1 MSSNCYTFA
10 QNIKLKEKN
19 MANNGSLSLENLIDP
34 EELFR
39 ISGEDSFVEDEPAEP
54 SKKEEPK
61 GNDIDD
67 THQVIDGGDGSGLFD
82 PQESVD
88 DNDDKNS
95 GDDTDPTKSQG
106 SSPNIYSSIAKDFK
120 EDGVF
125 PDLTD
130 EDIEKLNTPEGLSE
144 LINKQI
150 QKKIDDSIDE
160 TQKRVRDALN
170 ANVEP
175 SEINKY
181 ESMIKYLDSIKDS
194 DIEGEDDQKVQLRQ
208 NLIYRDLRNRGY
220 SDERAKRAVKR
231 SFDNGTDLDDAKDAL
246 AGNKEFFSNEYNKLI
261 ANAKAEQK
269 RIVEEREAQMEE
281 VKKAIMDDKPII
293 GDYVIP
299 KEMRQS
305 VYDSISRPVYKDPE
319 TGEMLSA
326 VQKYANDNHYEFL
339 KMVGIMYT
347 LTDGFKNMNGLINKE
362 VNKQTKKSLK
372 NLTDA
377 LNGTTRNSDGSFR
390 LANGLGDK
398 ETYSG
403 SDDWTLDV

>member
-1 MSSNCYTFA
+1 
-10 QNIKLKEKN
+10 

>member
-1 MSSNCYTFA
+1 
-10 QNIKLKEKN
+10 
-19 MANNGSLSLENLIDP
+19 MANSGSLSLENLIDP

-39 ISGEDSFVEDEPAEP
+39 ISGDDSFIEEPEEP

-61 GNDIDD
+61 GDDKDD

-95 GDDTDPTKSQG
+95 GDDTGRKGQG

-130 EDIEKLNTPEGLSE
+130 EDIQKLDTPEGLSE

-150 QKKIDDSIDE
+150 QKRLDDSLDD
-160 TQKRVRDALN
+160 TQKRIKAALE

-175 SEINKY
+175 SEISRY
-181 ESMIKYLDSIKDS
+181 ESMIKYLNNIKES
-194 DIEGEDDQKVQLRQ
+194 DIDGEDDAKVQLRQ

-220 SDERAKRAVKR
+220 SDERAKRAVKK
-231 SFDNGTDLDDAKDAL
+231 SFDDGRDLDDAKDAL
-246 AGNKEFFSNEYNKLI
+246 EGNKEYFNNEYNKLLEE
-261 ANAKAEQK
+261 AEAEQK
-269 RIVEEREAQMEE
+269 RIVDERNAKMEE
-281 VKKAIMDDKPII
+281 VKKAVLGDKPII

-299 KEMRQS
+299 EEMRQK
-305 VYDSISRPVYKDPE
+305 VFDSISRPVYKDPE

-339 KMVGIMYT
+339 KMIGIMYT
-347 LTDGFKNMNGLINKE
+347 LTDGFKNMDGFIKKE

-377 LNGTTRNSDGSFR
+377 LNGTNRNSDGSFR
-390 LANGLGDK
+390 LANRLGDDK

>member
-1 MSSNCYTFA
+1 
-10 QNIKLKEKN
+10 

-39 ISGEDSFVEDEPAEP
+39 ISGDDSFVEDEPNEP
-54 SKKEEPK
+54 SKKEDPK
-61 GNDIDD
+61 GNDNKDD

-95 GDDTDPTKSQG
+95 GDDTDPTKRQG

-130 EDIEKLNTPEGLSE
+130 EDIEKLDTPEGLSE
-144 LINKQI
+144 LINNQI
-150 QKKIDDSIDE
+150 QKRLDDSLDE
-160 TQKRVRDALN
+160 TQKRIKAALD

-181 ESMIKYLDSIKDS
+181 ESMLNYLNGIKDS
-194 DIEGEDDQKVQLRQ
+194 DIDGEDDAKVQLRQ

-220 SDERAKRAVKR
+220 SDERARRAVKK
-231 SFDNGTDLDDAKDAL
+231 SFDDGRDLDDAKDAL
-246 AGNKEFFSNEYNKLI
+246 EGNKAYFTNEYNKLLED
-261 ANAKAEQK
+261 ARAEQK
-269 RIVEEREAQMEE
+269 RIVDERNAQMEE
-281 VKKAIMDDKPII
+281 VKKSVLGDKPII
-293 GDYVIP
+293 GDFVIP
-299 KEMRQS
+299 EEMRQK
-305 VYDSISRPVYKDPE
+305 VFDSISRPVYKDPE

-326 VQKYANDNHYEFL
+326 IQKYANDNHYEFL

-347 LTDGFKNMNGLINKE
+347 LTDGFKNMNNLINKE

-377 LNGTTRNSDGSFR
+377 LNGTSRNSDGSFR
-390 LANGLGDK
+390 LANRLGDDK

>member
-1 MSSNCYTFA
+1 
-10 QNIKLKEKN
+10 

-39 ISGEDSFVEDEPAEP
+39 ISGEDSFVEDNPDEPDK
-54 SKKEEPK
+54 S
-61 GNDIDD
+61 GNPQDNNEDK
-67 THQVIDGGDGSGLFD
+67 HQVIDGGDGSGLFD

-95 GDDTDPTKSQG
+95 GDDTDLTKGQG

-130 EDIEKLNTPEGLSE
+130 EDIAKLNTPEGLSE
-144 LINKQI
+144 LINNQI
-150 QKKIDDSIDE
+150 QKKIDSTLDD
-160 TQKRVRDALN
+160 TQKRVKEALE

-181 ESMIKYLDSIKDS
+181 ESMIKYLDNIDES

>member
-1 MSSNCYTFA
+1 
-10 QNIKLKEKN
+10 

-39 ISGEDSFVEDEPAEP
+39 ISGEDSFVEDNPDELD
-54 SKKEEPK
+54 KN
-61 GNDIDD
+61 GNQQDNNEDK
-67 THQVIDGGDGSGLFD
+67 HQVIDGGDGSGLFD

-95 GDDTDPTKSQG
+95 GDDTDPTKGQG

-130 EDIEKLNTPEGLSE
+130 EDIAKLNTPEGLSE
-144 LINKQI
+144 LINNQI
-150 QKKIDDSIDE
+150 QKKIESTLDD
-160 TQKRVRDALN
+160 TQKRVKEALE

-181 ESMIKYLDSIKDS
+181 ESMIKYLDNIDES

-293 GDYVIP
+293 GEYVIP